1 MKRLLTILVTFMA
14 VLSSCTENII
24 NDMPQ
29 TDPDKPSRPEDYG
42 DFVLQD
48 DVKFIAEAYGGYI
61 LETIDTAAIIISNDI
76 PEELKPEV
84 GDVIYCMVT
93 PNTPNGFAG
102 RVVSLEPGGGKTR
115 YETQNVL
122 ITEIFE
128 ELKISQ
134 SVDLPEDMTYM
145 LDSEGN
151 RVEIKPVSNDIWD
164 ELVSDQPESKAGFG
178 SSVAHTLEIGT
189 RDSKYFNGAFYLG
202 FELGLDIDISLGKL
216 NKIEFYSNT
225 QCGIKGDLSLWSSK
239 SENKIKVVDM
249 ELKTPVA
256 ITVGPLVFITTI
268 GIEEGFML
276 NGKAEL
282 KGEMKFELD
291 NTNYSFKYE
300 NNDFKATCT
309 RNHESERFFCLSK
322 FEASA
327 EVGIYSEVSIGLSPY
342 HSGLLKFG
350 VGTAP
355 KYKVSAEA
363 EISFDDKELLSVN
376 PELSVARELEMG
388 IFCESKLLG
397 KLSGKEEKLGL
408 FVNQTLT
415 PISIPLLPAF
425 TNTVTE
431 KVNKTIKC
439 AADLVKDNFVNT
451 SEEGFALFDKN
462 DQETPLQHREMEIT
476 AAKSSDGHGTAVFE
490 VDDPDKYVVKPYVI
504 ADEQY
509 FYLSD
514 DRWVDLGLPS
524 GILWAAYNVG
534 ATSPEEYGGYYAWG
548 ETEEKSS
555 YTWENYKYYNPL
567 TESFIYIGNDISGTQ
582 YDVAHVKWGDGAR
595 MPNKDDIQEL
605 INNCSWSP
613 GTLSGVSGATA
624 TGPNGDS
631 VFFPYSGRRY
641 PDGVHNSTTY
651 GYYWSGTCIEDND
664 DGIDNYVY
672 TLYCGTDYGFVFEA
686 DWNWHLN
693 YGQNVRPVKD
703 KPKEKQ

>member
-1 MKRLLTILVTFMA
+1 MSLHLR
-14 VLSSCTENII
+14 
-24 NDMPQ
+24 
-29 TDPDKPSRPEDYG
+29 
-42 DFVLQD
+42 
-48 DVKFIAEAYGGYI
+48 
-61 LETIDTAAIIISNDI
+61 ISNDI

-504 ADEQY
+504 ADEHY

-514 DRWVDLGLPS
+514 NRWVDLGLPS

-548 ETEEKSS
+548 TFGKWDDIHEEDI
-555 YTWENYKYYNPL
+555 YNENRGK
-567 TESFIYIGNDISGTQ
+567 DISGTQ
-582 YDVAHVKWGDGAR
+582 YDVANIIWGDGAR
-595 MPNKDDIQEL
+595 IPTVSEMEELQENCIFTLRNYNNTRGNK
-605 INNCSWSP
+605 
-613 GTLSGVSGATA
+613 V
-624 TGPNGDS
+624 TGPNGKS
-631 VFFPYSGRRY
+631 IFIPFAGCYE
-641 PDGVHNSTTY
+641 DGLEGQGFY
-651 GYYWSGTCIEDND
+651 GKYWSSMLVGD
-664 DGIDNYVY
+664 DQNHAYYFHIGS
-672 TLYCGTDYGFVFEA
+672 DYDDKWDE
-686 DWNWHLN
+686 NWCFLDEMLREISLT
-693 YGQNVRPVKD
+693 VRPVKD
-703 KPKEKQ
+703 KPKEEQ